1 MNSRTGIIKAFL
13 VCTLLAAAAGP
24 PALADYREDLAAAEQ
39 AYRMGDLNAVL
50 YRLDRVVEDPDAP
63 DDMRAR
69 ALLDR
74 AIFLSR
80 QRARDRAL
88 KDYEKILARDPKNLD
103 ARINRARLLSQAGR
117 LLEAIALLDQA
128 ASYNPEIWIIS
139 QNRGAYQFTLG
150 DCGKV
155 LEDFGRAA
163 SLAPEGER
171 YLAVNAKA
179 ALLAS
184 CPRES

>member
-128 ASYNPEIWIIS
+128 RFPRDKVCGEFIS
-139 QNRGAYQFTLG
+139 PAADAILSKLG
-150 DCGKV
+150 V
-155 LEDFGRAA
+155 LDAIE
-163 SLAPEGER
+163 
-171 YLAVNAKA
+171 AVNPIRLKGV
-179 ALLAS
+179 ALS
-184 CPRES
+184 